1 MKVVLWATEDGCY
14 RGLPGGQV
22 NRVTGDHF
30 WVDGAARG
38 KVAVL
43 LRSLENQVKVRQ
55 FLGVYDLMPGYGGA
69 EIALEIP
76 AIEVSGHITT
86 A

>member
-1 MKVVLWATEDGCY
+1 M
-14 RGLPGGQV
+14 GLPGGQV

-30 WVDGAARG
+30 LVNGAARG
-38 KVAVL
+38 RVAVL
-43 LRSLENQVKVRQ
+43 LRSLKNQTKVRQ
-55 FLGVYDLMPGYGGA
+55 FLGIYDLMPGYGGA

-76 AIEVSGHITT
+76 AIEISGRITT